1 MPFVY
6 SEKYSAAVDEL
17 FTAASKTDPAVNNNF
32 DFVGVETVK
41 VYSVPTAEMHDYK
54 LTGDNRY
61 GVPEELESSVQELKL
76 SQDKSFAY
84 TIDRK
89 SEDDSVMSG
98 LAGAS
103 LARQI
108 KEKIVP
114 MVDTYRLAQMVAGAK
129 NEVVEATLTEE
140 NAYKSFL
147 KVNAAITNEEA
158 PMDGR
163 IAFVTPDYADLL
175 KLDPRFTK
183 YGDMATQIA
192 IKGMIGGVDNV
203 PIIPTPANR
212 FPEGVSLIITNPIA
226 CPAPFKLIQYRTHID
241 PPGISG
247 WRIEGR
253 VRYDC
258 FVLKNKAGAI
268 CYLTSTALK
277 SSADDG
283 TSGDD
288 TP

>member
-1 MPFVY
+1 MSFVY
-6 SEKYSAAVDEL
+6 SEKYSEAVDEL
-17 FTAASKTDPAVNNNF
+17 FTTASVTDPAVNNDY

-41 VYSVPTAEMHDYK
+41 VYSVPTSEMNDYQT
-54 LTGDNRY
+54 TGDNRY
-61 GVPEELESSVQELKL
+61 GVPSELESSVQELTL

-108 KEKIVP
+108 REKIVP
-114 MVDTYRLAQMVAGAK
+114 MVDTYRIAQMVAGAK
-129 NEVVEATLTEE
+129 NEIVAADLSKD
-140 NAYKSFL
+140 NAYEYFL

-158 PMDGR
+158 PMEGR
-163 IAFVTPDYADLL
+163 VAFVTPDFADML
-175 KLDPRFTK
+175 KLDARFTK
-183 YGDMATQIA
+183 SGDMATKIA
-192 IKGMIGGVDNV
+192 IKGMIGGVDDV
-203 PIIPTPANR
+203 PIITIPAKR
-212 FPEGVSLIITNPIA
+212 MPEGVSLLITNPIA

-253 VRYDC
+253 VRFDC

-268 CYLTSTALK
+268 AYLTSATLK
-277 SSADDG
+277 A
-283 TSGDD
+283 
-288 TP
+288 